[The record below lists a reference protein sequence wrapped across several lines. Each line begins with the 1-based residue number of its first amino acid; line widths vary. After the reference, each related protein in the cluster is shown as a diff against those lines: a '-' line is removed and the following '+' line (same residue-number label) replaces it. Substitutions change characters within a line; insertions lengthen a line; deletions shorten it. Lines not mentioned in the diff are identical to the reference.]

1 MKSKVIKG
9 SKKNVEKIVAI
20 LRTFVFTD
28 TFCVNVSSTD
38 PSKDEL
44 KDVYCVIQYSE
55 DDFLPIHFWAGI
67 EKMFD
72 TYHIVIF

>member
-1 MKSKVIKG
+1 MKAKVLKG
-9 SKKNVEKIVAI
+9 SKKNVEKIVDI
-20 LRTFVFTD
+20 LRTFVYTD
-28 TFCVNVSSTD
+28 TFMVKVSTSD
-38 PSKDEL
+38 PSEDDL
-44 KDVYCVIQYSE
+44 VDVYCVVQYSE